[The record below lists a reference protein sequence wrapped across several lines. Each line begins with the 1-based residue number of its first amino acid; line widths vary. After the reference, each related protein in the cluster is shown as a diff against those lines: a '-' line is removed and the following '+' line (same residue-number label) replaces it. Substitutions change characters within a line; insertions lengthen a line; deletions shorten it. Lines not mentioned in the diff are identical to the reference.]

1 MCTVGVVS
9 PFLNLRSNSDPDTTL
24 ARQAEAAQIYFNVK
38 AEGKQGGGGTQND
51 INTREELRTYDPT
64 LYNLVRQMFPCN
76 NTYLKRCES
85 TRGKSPSDACTP
97 RPLPPS
103 HPLLIIRQP
112 TCLPVFQSVCVDV
125 CWCIRH
131 THTTVLT
138 MQTCISGVKTWTA
151 QTEDMHLKRE
161 DLDSAN
167 RGHVSHA

>member
-1 MCTVGVVS
+1 MLSLLNQNIKTLKLVGVVS

-85 TRGKSPSDACTP
+85 TRGKSPSDVCMSNS
-97 RPLPPS
+97 LPPS
-103 HPLLIIRQP
+103 HPHP
-112 TCLPVFQSVCVDV
+112 PPPSP
-125 CWCIRH
+125 
-131 THTTVLT
+131 
-138 MQTCISGVKTWTA
+138 
-151 QTEDMHLKRE
+151 
-161 DLDSAN
+161 
-167 RGHVSHA
+167 